1 MEQVFFESFDGSCF
15 VKSSAFIVRL
25 RMGLVDELFWHR
37 LGVIIKYILACSV
50 KSPAPDVTRRCDAG
64 THSLHEI
71 RLMRY
76 DLT

>member
-1 MEQVFFESFDGSCF
+1 M
-15 VKSSAFIVRL
+15 AHL
-25 RMGLVDELFWHR
+25 REGLVDDLFWHL

-50 KSPAPDVTRRCDAG
+50 KSPAPDVTRRRDAG